1 MRRKVAD
8 MMRLLSERRNKL
20 KVTEN
25 VIDKKGNVVDQN
37 PRWQRKESHFCS
49 QTERRKSGVWKE
61 IKLKKKMLIYFFSSW
76 FSL

>member
-25 VIDKKGNVVDQN
+25 VIDKKGNVVDKITKILDGKE
-37 PRWQRKESHFCS
+37 RKATFVAKQRDENLAFGK
-49 QTERRKSGVWKE
+49 KSN
-61 IKLKKKMLIYFFSSW
+61 
-76 FSL
+76 